1 MGEGS
6 PPTAGSAAPSL
17 TRLEKGNL
25 VADAP
30 NEIRYRTP
38 GHRRRAVRQALD
50 ALRGSRRAILTT
62 HLNADGDGAGC
73 QIAMAA
79 WMRSLGARPHIV
91 NPTQFPDMFRFL
103 LPDDGFILEA
113 GSADARAACAEA
125 DLAVVLDTGEVPRI
139 GRVKPMI
146 DGVPTVVID
155 HHQPGEQPIGGI
167 SLRDADACATGE
179 LVYDLV
185 LASGGPWPEA
195 TRNGIYVA
203 ILTDTGSFR
212 FSNASPSCHRIVA
225 DLIADGVD
233 QEELHRRVYGAA
245 PLRRLRLL
253 GKALET
259 LEVDPVGVA
268 WMTVPHEIEGTEPL
282 PEDVEGIVD
291 YPRSII
297 GVEVGLLF
305 RRTANGGTKISFR
318 STGSVD
324 VNALAR
330 EFGGGGH
337 IKASGAAVDGAPADV
352 IPRVVEATRRAIR
365 ASASKAPGSTRTS
378 TQEKART

>member
-1 MGEGS
+1 M
-6 PPTAGSAAPSL
+6 
-17 TRLEKGNL
+17 
-25 VADAP
+25 ADAP
-30 NEIRYRTP
+30 NQSRYRTP
-38 GHRRRAVRQALD
+38 DHRKRAVRQALD

-73 QIAMAA
+73 EIALAA
-79 WMRSLGARPHIV
+79 WMRSLGGRPRIV
-91 NPTQFPDMFRFL
+91 NPTIFPEMFRFL
-103 LPDDGFILEA
+103 LPEDDGLILEA

-146 DGVPTVVID
+146 DGVPAVVID
-155 HHQPGEQPIGGI
+155 HHQPGDQPIGGV
-167 SLRDADACATGE
+167 SLRDANACATGE

-185 LASGGPWPEA
+185 LASGGPWPAE

-212 FSNASPSCHRIVA
+212 FSNSSPGCHRIAA

-233 QEELHRRVYGAA
+233 PEELHRRVYGAT

-253 GKALET
+253 QKALET
-259 LEVDPVGVA
+259 LEVDPTAGVA
-268 WMTVPHEIEGTEPL
+268 WMTLPQEVEGTEPL

-291 YPRSII
+291 YPRSIV

-305 RRTANGGTKISFR
+305 RRTQTGGTKISFR
-318 STGSVD
+318 SNGAVD

-337 IKASGAAVDGAPADV
+337 LKASGAAVEAAPADV
-352 IPRVVEATRRAIR
+352 IPRVVEATQRAALARRA
-365 ASASKAPGSTRTS
+365 GSPQPS
-378 TQEKART
+378 QEKART

>member
-1 MGEGS
+1 
-6 PPTAGSAAPSL
+6 
-17 TRLEKGNL
+17 

-38 GHRRRAVRQALD
+38 GHRKRAVRQALD

-91 NPTQFPDMFRFL
+91 NPTPFPDMFKFL
-103 LPDDGFILEA
+103 LPEDGFILEA
-113 GSADARAACAEA
+113 SSAEARAACAEA

-155 HHQPGEQPIGGI
+155 HHQPGEQPIGGV
-167 SLRDADACATGE
+167 SLRDANACATGE

-185 LASGGPWPEA
+185 LASGGPWPAA
-195 TRNGIYVA
+195 TLNGIYVA
-203 ILTDTGSFR
+203 IMTDTGSFR

-233 QEELHRRVYGAA
+233 PEELHRRVYGAA

-253 GKALET
+253 GKALES
-259 LEVDPVGVA
+259 LEVDPTGGVA
-268 WMTVPHEIEGTEPL
+268 WMTVPHEIEGSEPL

-291 YPRSII
+291 YPRSIL

-305 RRTANGGTKISFR
+305 RRMATGGTKISFR
-318 STGSVD
+318 SNGAVD

-337 IKASGAAVDGAPADV
+337 IKASGAAVEGAPADV
-352 IPRVVEATRRAIR
+352 IPRVVEATRRAVR
-365 ASASKAPGSTRTS
+365 AAPARPPESSQTFTK
-378 TQEKART
+378 EKART

>member
-1 MGEGS
+1 MADG
-6 PPTAGSAAPSL
+6 PTS
-17 TRLEKGNL
+17 
-25 VADAP
+25 

-38 GHRRRAVRQALD
+38 AHRRRAVRQALD

-91 NPTQFPDMFRFL
+91 NPTPFPDMYRFL
-103 LPDDGFILEA
+103 LPEDSAFVLDA
-113 GSADARAACAEA
+113 SSADARAACAEA

-146 DGVPTVVID
+146 DGIPTVVVD
-155 HHQPGEQPIGGI
+155 HHQPGEQPIGGV
-167 SLRDADACATGE
+167 SFRDVEASATGE
-179 LVYDLV
+179 LVYDLI
-185 LASGGPWPEA
+185 LASDGPWPPEA
-195 TRNGIYVA
+195 LNGIYVA

-212 FSNASPSCHRIVA
+212 FSNATPNAHRIAA

-233 QEELHRRVYGAA
+233 PEELHRRVYGAA

-259 LEVDPVGVA
+259 LEVDPTGGVA
-268 WMTVPHEIEGTEPL
+268 WMTVPHEFEGTEPL
-282 PEDVEGIVD
+282 SEDVEGLVD
-291 YPRSII
+291 YPRAIA

-305 RRTANGGTKISFR
+305 RRTASGGTKISFR
-318 STGSVD
+318 ANGAVD

-337 IKASGAAVDGAPADV
+337 IKASGALVEKAPTDV
-352 IPRVVEATRRAIR
+352 IPRVVEATRRAVR
-365 ASASKAPGSTRTS
+365 SGAGAP
-378 TQEKART
+378 TQERQRT

>member
-1 MGEGS
+1 
-6 PPTAGSAAPSL
+6 
-17 TRLEKGNL
+17 

-38 GHRRRAVRQALD
+38 DHRRRAVRQALE
-50 ALRGSRRAILTT
+50 ALRGSRRAVLTT

-73 QIAMAA
+73 QIALAA
-79 WMRSLGARPHIV
+79 WMRALGAHPRIV
-91 NPTQFPDMFRFL
+91 NPTPFPDMYRFL
-103 LPDDGFILEA
+103 LPEENGFILEA
-113 GSADARAACAEA
+113 SSAEARAACAEA

-146 DGVPTVVID
+146 DGVPAVVID
-155 HHQPGEQPIGGI
+155 HHQPGEQPIGGV
-167 SLRDADACATGE
+167 SLRDANACATGE
-179 LVYDLV
+179 LVYDVV
-185 LASGGPWPEA
+185 LAGGGPWPTA
-195 TRNGIYVA
+195 TRRGIYVA

-212 FSNASPSCHRIVA
+212 FSNASPTCHRIVA

-233 QEELHRRVYGAA
+233 PEDLHRRVYGAA

-259 LEVDPVGVA
+259 LEVDATGGVA
-268 WMTVPHEIEGTEPL
+268 WMTVPHELDGTEPL

-291 YPRSII
+291 YPRSIQ

-305 RRTANGGTKISFR
+305 RRTTSGGTKISFR
-318 STGSVD
+318 SNGAVD

-337 IKASGAAVDGAPADV
+337 IKASGAAVDGAPEGV
-352 IPRVVEATRRAIR
+352 IPKVVEATRRAVR
-365 ASASKAPGSTRTS
+365 ALAGHAP
-378 TQEKART
+378 